1 MSGKYSKIEWQET
14 MNGVTI
20 DCSLDIAIHPADSKV
35 VLLTVPGVDGSVD
48 GFENKYMKI
57 AKSFQAKHGTAIVR
71 IANPFI
77 TSYHWESNI
86 RRALDYIMKNA
97 EEVTGHKDIEIRIM
111 AHSAGAATVAQ
122 IAWEYPEITRI
133 LLINSATKLG
143 IDKIKY
149 GLSEFSGSRIT
160 VVFGSE
166 DSSVNDVNELS
177 IACKA
182 DRLRTVILN
191 GVDHHFSGDAIEKF
205 IQAPHLYLF
214 D

>member
-57 AKSFQAKHGTAIVR
+57 AKSVQAKHGAAIVR

-86 RRALDYIMKNA
+86 RRALDYIMKHA
-97 EEVTGHKDIEIRIM
+97 DEITGHKDIEIRIM

-133 LLINSATKLG
+133 LLINPATKLG

-149 GLSEFSGSRIT
+149 GLSEFDANNLTII
-160 VVFGSE
+160 FGSE
-166 DSSVNDVNELS
+166 DPSVNDVGELS
-177 IACKA
+177 IT

>member
-48 GFENKYMKI
+48 GFKNKYIKI
-57 AKSFQAKHGTAIVR
+57 AESIQEKYSAAIVR
-71 IANPFI
+71 MANPFI

-86 RRALDYIMKNA
+86 RQSLNYIIEN
-97 EEVTGHKDIEIRIM
+97 EEEITNHKDIEIRIM
-111 AHSAGAATVAQ
+111 AHSAGAAIVAQ

-133 LLINSATKLG
+133 LLINPATKLG

-149 GLSEFSGSRIT
+149 GLSEFEGNKIT
-160 VVFGSE
+160 VMFGSE
-166 DSSVNDVNELS
+166 DPSVGDVNELS
-177 IACKA
+177 IA
-182 DRLRTVILN
+182 DRLRTVICN
-191 GVDHHFSGDAIEKF
+191 GADHHFSGDAIEKF
-205 IQAPHLYLF
+205 TQAPHLYLF